1 MEDEQQSTLKKKIQI
16 LFQLG
21 KWTDVV
27 KLCDSY
33 GEKYG
38 KEEEIELIRYKSQRH
53 MGIPAPTAKPGIEE
67 RTAIP
72 QNKVQAH
79 DPAAEH
85 TLVSDPSIP
94 LIPPVKADEL
104 PLIREEKFA
113 YDSSPEADD
122 LDVGAPF
129 AEDEL
134 VITDPFADDQSEFS
148 LAPEPPPVSIGE
160 PGTTPDDIVFGADEL
175 APDPQAPAPSHQQ
188 EEDGEPDFT
197 NLGSMTIDAE
207 PDLGPSAPEEK
218 PRPEFR
224 PEPQAT
230 MFSPE
235 KDKTLDDLS
244 RSIGS
249 RDDLNE
255 EPRAARMAAYVNPE
269 EGEKARRPPGPLP
282 ESPGQK
288 APGRKKAAGSKLVL
302 LVVLPLVAAL
312 ALWLALSGKL
322 DFSGSEEPAAA
333 PQPSATPPAV
343 KRTRPA
349 RPATPPALSPQAIE
363 QEKTFA
369 EKFLL
374 AEELN
379 RKGDLIKAWAV
390 LLEAKS
396 IKVTE
401 PLRLLEEQLAQKM
414 REAEAQ
420 ARKETETIQNTW
432 EMENQ
437 EFTEAEKAGTIAA
450 WRAFVARYPGGELA
464 LRADKKIAALEKKVQ
479 ENSQQL
485 LLARIQQSQKVRLR
499 AAYMNLSQADIAA
512 VPRSGG
518 RVPAQLEAHEHGGEK
533 VMLDFATGLM
543 WTLWKKPMAYDKARW
558 WANRVTAGYGNW
570 RLPTTEEALSLLQMD
585 RGLYAGLA
593 DLVVWTGDPVS
604 DQTRTVWALRLP
616 AGQFVAAAHN
626 QMHYV
631 WAVRKAGK

>member
-21 KWTDVV
+21 KWMDVV

-33 GEKYG
+33 GEKFG
-38 KEEEIELIRYKSQRH
+38 KDVEVELIRFKSGRH
-53 MGIPAPTAKPGIEE
+53 MGIPAPAAKPGVEE

-79 DPAAEH
+79 DPAAEY
-85 TLVSDPSIP
+85 TLVSDPTIP
-94 LIPPVKADEL
+94 LIPPIKADEL
-104 PLIREEKFA
+104 PVVREEKFA

-122 LDVGAPF
+122 LDVGAPY

-134 VITDPFADDQSEFS
+134 IITDPFADDQPEFS

-160 PGTTPDDIVFGADEL
+160 PGITPDDVVFGADEL
-175 APDPQAPAPSHQQ
+175 NPESQAPEPSDQ

-197 NLGSMTIDAE
+197 NIGSMTIDAE
-207 PDLGPSAPEEK
+207 PDLGPSAPGEK
-218 PRPEFR
+218 PRPESR

-230 MFSPE
+230 MFSLE

-255 EPRAARMAAYVNPE
+255 EPRAAGMSAYANPE
-269 EGEKARRPPGPLP
+269 EGEKARRPAGPLP

-288 APGRKKAAGSKLVL
+288 APGRKKMIGSKLML
-302 LVVLPLVAAL
+302 LVVLPLVAAV

-333 PQPSATPPAV
+333 PQPSAAPPAV
-343 KRTRPA
+343 KRPRPA
-349 RPATPPALSPQAIE
+349 RPATTPALSPQVIE
-363 QEKTFA
+363 QEKTFT
-369 EKFLL
+369 EKFHQ

-420 ARKETETIQNTW
+420 ARKETETIQNSW
-432 EMENQ
+432 EMENRA
-437 EFTEAEKAGTIAA
+437 FAEAEKAGTIAA
-450 WRAFVARYPGGELA
+450 WRVFVKSYPGGELA
-464 LRADKKIAALEKKVQ
+464 LRAEKKIAGLEKKEQ

-499 AAYMNLSQADIAA
+499 AAYLNMSQADVAA
-512 VPRSGG
+512 MTHPGG
-518 RVPAQLEAHEHGGEK
+518 RVPAQLEVHEHGGEK